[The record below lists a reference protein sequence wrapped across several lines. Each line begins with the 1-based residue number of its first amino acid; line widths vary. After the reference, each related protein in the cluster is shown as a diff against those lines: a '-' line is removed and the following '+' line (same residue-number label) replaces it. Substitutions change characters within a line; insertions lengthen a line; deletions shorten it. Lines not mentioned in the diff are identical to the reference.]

1 MPIGNKSA
9 AYKFCFDIEAPFG
22 SMTYIPFGLGGPER
36 VTTAPLRLNKMI
48 IVSYNDNDASGL

>member
-9 AYKFCFDIEAPFG
+9 AYKFCSDTEAPFG
-22 SMTYIPFGLGGPER
+22 SITWIPFRSGGPER
-36 VTTAPLRLNKMI
+36 VTTVPLRLYKMI